1 MGENRFPLFINFTAG
16 ELSPTLD
23 GRIDIPQYNSGVKEL
38 ENFLPVLHGPV
49 SRRPGSRFV
58 SEAKFSDRATR
69 VVSFEFSTVQTYILE
84 FGDQY
89 VRFYRDGGRI
99 EEPLGSA
106 VEIATP
112 YLEADLFDLKFAQS
126 ADVLYIAHPSYAT
139 RTISR
144 TSHTNWNIEV
154 VSFNPPP
161 TFEEGNFP
169 ATTLTPGA
177 TTGLGITFT
186 AGAAEFIGAD
196 VNRAIIFGNSKAVI
210 RSLVLPEPS
219 TQVVVDIID
228 DFPDTNPIPSGDW
241 SLAGSPA
248 TSCTPDISGP
258 VNAIANLAT
267 VPNAFRADIVGKYV
281 RINGG
286 VIRVTVF
293 NSAKSVDGIILSE
306 LSSTSAAV
314 AGAWSV
320 EVEEWSVT
328 RGFPTAIT
336 FHEQRLWLAGSTTKP
351 QTLWGSAS
359 GDFNNFSL
367 GPDDDDAVEY
377 TIASTQ
383 VDAIKWIV
391 SHRTLLIGTVGS
403 EFNARGQNGPLTPS
417 NVTMSPETH
426 YGSSGALPLR
436 IGNATIFITRSGREL
451 REMAYQFESDAY
463 AAADILLLSSHLT
476 EAGTMV
482 EMDYRADPFP
492 ILGIIRSDGTLMT
505 ATYERQQRVV
515 GWARQVT
522 QGNYES
528 IAAIPGEVWVV
539 VQRTIDGVPKKYLE
553 RFGGAGTAGHY
564 GSLFQDSA
572 LTYDG
577 VATTSFSGLQHLAG
591 ETISVLGEGSVY
603 PDTVVQA
610 GGTFEIDGPAVTQA
624 EFGLPYTS
632 TLTTMRPETPLAL
645 GTSQGRKKHWNRVQ
659 VRLNN
664 SLGFEFETPEGSEK
678 HRMPFRKAGDLMGDP
693 PPLFT
698 GDKRAPN
705 LGYDREGRIKII
717 QTQPLPIT
725 VVGIYGE
732 LAVSG

>member
-1 MGENRFPLFINFTAG
+1 MGENKFPLFINFTAG

-23 GRIDIPQYNSGVKEL
+23 GRIDVPQYNSGVKEL
-38 ENFLPVLHGPV
+38 ENFLPILHGPV
-49 SRRPGSRFV
+49 ERRPGSRFV
-58 SEAKFSDRATR
+58 AEVRDSDKATR
-69 VVSFEFSTVQTYILE
+69 VVPFEFSTIQAYILE

-99 EEPLGSA
+99 EDPPGSPI
-106 VEIATP
+106 EIATP

-126 ADVLYIAHPSYAT
+126 ADVLYITHPSYAP

-144 TSHTNWNIEV
+144 TSHTDWNIEV

-161 TFEEGNFP
+161 TFEAGNFP

-196 VNRAIIFGNSKAVI
+196 VNRAIVYGNARAVI

-219 TQVVVDIID
+219 TQVIVDIID
-228 DFPDTNPIPSGDW
+228 DFPDTNPIPAGDW
-241 SLAGSPA
+241 SLEGSPA
-248 TSCTPDISGP
+248 TSCTPNISGP
-258 VNAIANLAT
+258 VNAIATLAT
-267 VPNAFRADIVGKYV
+267 IPNAFRSDIVGKYV

-286 VIRVTVF
+286 VVKITTF
-293 NSAKSVDGIILSE
+293 TSAKSVDGIILSE
-306 LSSTSAAV
+306 LNSTAAAP

-320 EVEEWSVT
+320 EVAEWSAI
-328 RGFPTAIT
+328 RGFPAAIT
-336 FHEQRLWLAGSTTKP
+336 FHEQRLWFAGSTTKP

-417 NVTMSPETH
+417 NVQMSPETH
-426 YGSSGALPLR
+426 YGSSGALPIR

-451 REMAYQFESDAY
+451 REMAYQFETDAY

-476 EAGTMV
+476 EEHTMV
-482 EMDYRADPFP
+482 EMTYRPDPFP
-492 ILGIIRSDGTLMT
+492 ILGIIRSDGTLMS
-505 ATYERQQRVV
+505 ASYERQQRVV
-515 GWARQVT
+515 GWARQTT
-522 QGNYES
+522 QGSYES
-528 IAAIPGEVWVV
+528 IAAIPSEVWVV
-539 VQRTIDGVPKKYLE
+539 VQRTINGVPKRYIE
-553 RFGGAGTAGHY
+553 RFGGSGSQGHY
-564 GSLFQDSA
+564 GRLYQDSA

-577 VATTSFSGLQHLAG
+577 VATTTFGGLLHLAG
-591 ETISVLGEGSVY
+591 ETISVLGEGAVY
-603 PDTVVQA
+603 PDATVELD
-610 GGTFEIDGPAVTQA
+610 GTIEIDGPAVEQA

-645 GTSQGRKKHWNRVQ
+645 GTSQGRKKHWNKVQ
-659 VRLNN
+659 VRLKD
-664 SLGFEFETPEGSEK
+664 SLGVEFESPEGRRR
-678 HRMPFRKAGDLMGDP
+678 HRIPFRRAGDLMDEP

-698 GDKRAPN
+698 GDKDAPN

-717 QTQPLPIT
+717 QEQPLPIT

-732 LAVSG
+732 LAV

>member
-1 MGENRFPLFINFTAG
+1 MGENRYPLFINFTAG

-38 ENFLPVLHGPV
+38 ENFLPILHGPV
-49 SRRPGSRFV
+49 ERRPGSRFV
-58 SEAKFSDRATR
+58 AEAKLSAQATR
-69 VVSFEFSTVQTYILE
+69 VVAFEFSTVQAYILE

-89 VRFYRDGGRI
+89 VRFYRNGGRI
-99 EEPLGSA
+99 EAPLGSPI
-106 VEIATP
+106 EIATP

-126 ADVLYIAHPSYAT
+126 ADVLYITHPSYDV

-144 TSHTNWNIEV
+144 TSHTDWKIEV

-196 VNRAIIFGNSKAVI
+196 VNRAIVFGNARAVI

-219 TQVVVDIID
+219 TQVIVDIID
-228 DFPDTNPIPSGDW
+228 DFPDTNPIAAGDW

-248 TSCTPDISGP
+248 TSCTPNISGP
-258 VNAIANLAT
+258 VNAIVTLSL
-267 VPNAFRADIVGKYV
+267 VPNGFRSDIVGKYV

-286 VIRVTVF
+286 VIKITTF

-306 LSSTSAAV
+306 LSSTAAAP

-320 EVEEWSVT
+320 EVAEWSAT
-328 RGFPTAIT
+328 RGFPAAIT
-336 FHEQRLWLAGSTTKP
+336 FHEQRLWFAGSTTKP

-383 VDAIKWIV
+383 VDVIKWIV

-463 AAADILLLSSHLT
+463 AAADILLLSNHLT
-476 EAGTMV
+476 LESTLV
-482 EMDYRADPFP
+482 EMAVREDPFP
-492 ILGIIRSDGTLMT
+492 IIGIIRSDGTLMT
-505 ATYERQQRVV
+505 ASYERQQRVV
-515 GWARQVT
+515 GWARQTT
-522 QGNYES
+522 QGSYES
-528 IAAIPGEVWVV
+528 IATIPGEVWVV
-539 VQRTIDGVPKKYLE
+539 VQRTIDGVPKRYLE
-553 RFGGAGTAGHY
+553 RFGGADTAGHY
-564 GSLFQDSA
+564 GTLFQDSA
-572 LTYDG
+572 ITYSG
-577 VATTSFSGLQHLAG
+577 VATTSFAGLNHLAG
-591 ETISVLGEGSVY
+591 ETVSVLGEGAVY
-603 PDTVVQA
+603 PDAVVQA
-610 GGTFEIDGPAVTQA
+610 DGTLEIDGPAVTQA

-645 GTSQGRKKHWNRVQ
+645 GTSQGRKKHWNRVL
-659 VRLNN
+659 VRLNE
-664 SLGFEFETPEGSEK
+664 SLGVEFESPEGSAR
-678 HRMPFRKAGDLMGDP
+678 HRVPFRRAGDSMDEP

-698 GDKRAPN
+698 GDKKANN

-717 QTQPLPIT
+717 QQQPLPIT